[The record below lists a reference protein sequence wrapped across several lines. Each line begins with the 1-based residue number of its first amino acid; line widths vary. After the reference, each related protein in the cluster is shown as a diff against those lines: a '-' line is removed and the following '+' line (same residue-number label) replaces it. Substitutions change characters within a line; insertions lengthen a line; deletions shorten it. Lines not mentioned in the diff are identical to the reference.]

1 METIAIRDDY
11 ELSVS
16 TNNGITLR
24 CWTVWGDVEIKLNNV
39 ILDSYNKET
48 NSFIVD
54 FMTNDLHIKS
64 IKLVF
69 ENITNVLTQ
78 AKNVEFTRQRFIKA
92 EKLLKLLK

>member
-24 CWTVWGDVEIKLNNV
+24 CWTVDCDVEIKLNNV
-39 ILDSYNKET
+39 SLDSYNKET

-54 FMTNDLHIKS
+54 FMTNDLHIRS
-64 IKLVF
+64 INFAF
-69 ENITNVLTQ
+69 EDVTNYVTEIN
-78 AKNVEFTRQRFIKA
+78 NVEYLLKRFIKA